1 MACRLHARTRRR
13 TWPVWK
19 RRPRPSHD
27 ASPTGSVLG
36 CLWLMRSGAWIA
48 LAPSLVVGTF
58 GLPTGRGRG
67 RAAALAHHLPRAR
80 LALRS
85 LRVPGARVRT
95 TKTRKPTLGRPAV
108 AALLTTASTR
118 PRRVTILDV
127 ALHRQRNPQ
136 RAVLVLLVYEQILSL
151 LRPCQLH
158 CTSYPGSTGDETTD
172 ESATRTSKEPDS
184 CEQSFTKRG
193 KKMCP
198 DVAGPSGL
206 CNRSLGWA
214 L

>member
-1 MACRLHARTRRR
+1 
-13 TWPVWK
+13 
-19 RRPRPSHD
+19 
-27 ASPTGSVLG
+27 
-36 CLWLMRSGAWIA
+36 
-48 LAPSLVVGTF
+48 
-58 GLPTGRGRG
+58 
-67 RAAALAHHLPRAR
+67 
-80 LALRS
+80 
-85 LRVPGARVRT
+85 
-95 TKTRKPTLGRPAV
+95 
-108 AALLTTASTR
+108 
-118 PRRVTILDV
+118 VTILDV

-158 CTSYPGSTGDETTD
+158 YTSYPGSTGDETTD

>member
-1 MACRLHARTRRR
+1 ML
-13 TWPVWK
+13 
-19 RRPRPSHD
+19 
-27 ASPTGSVLG
+27 L
-36 CLWLMRSGAWIA
+36 RSGAWIA

-58 GLPTGRGRG
+58 GLPTGRGR
-67 RAAALAHHLPRAR
+67 
-80 LALRS
+80 
-85 LRVPGARVRT
+85 PGARLHFHTTSPCTARSPLSAACPRRART
-95 TKTRKPTLGRPAV
+95 YDEDTEANVGPPSCCCSAHHRIDA
-108 AALLTTASTR
+108 TR

-158 CTSYPGSTGDETTD
+158 YTSYPGSTGDETTD